1 LPRCRRH
8 PLAFITI
15 ERPRKNNGENSFCFD
30 DFTVCLLTFFSIN
43 LLFLGYRAIRDI
55 AAHRWILA
63 TPLQPS
69 ALVYYNR
76 AVTQK

>member
-1 LPRCRRH
+1 LPRRRRH
-8 PLAFITI
+8 LLLFITT
-15 ERPRKNNGENSFCFD
+15 ERLRKNNGENTFCFD
-30 DFTVCLLTFFSIN
+30 DSTVCLLTFFSIK
-43 LLFLGYRAIRDI
+43 LLFLGYRAIRNI

-76 AVTQK
+76 VATQK